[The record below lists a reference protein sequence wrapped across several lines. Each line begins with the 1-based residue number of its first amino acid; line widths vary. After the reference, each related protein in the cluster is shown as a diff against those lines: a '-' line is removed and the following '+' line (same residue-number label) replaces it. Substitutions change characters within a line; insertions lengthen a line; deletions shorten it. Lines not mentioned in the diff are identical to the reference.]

1 MALEKGSDLI
11 RPLVGPTKITSEV
24 AGNFSGGDSVR
35 QRGNCGEKLTGILA
49 KLRKKT
55 VGEKYGEDHQSKI
68 GFQDVW
74 ASQVFEKERVALQ
87 ESDDRINQ
95 ICEQDRKGKND
106 DDCTRYVDDGK
117 YNREEQDCQ

>member
-1 MALEKGSDLI
+1 MTLEKDSDLVGLLI
-11 RPLVGPTKITSEV
+11 GPTQVISKV
-24 AGNFSGGDSVR
+24 VGNFPGRDSVR
-35 QRGNCGEKLTGILA
+35 QRGNCRDKMTGILA